1 MRPQPGVVAVNE
13 CDTKIDT
20 CCLGKNFMV
29 LEYTLRTA
37 DVYTYDPSITPIKDV
52 PIVTGATAWDH
63 PTTNETFIIII
74 NEALYYGDKLD
85 HSLINP
91 NQIRSFGIDFWD
103 NPFDKE
109 RGLKIEADEHVSIG
123 LTTQGTKD
131 MFESRVPADKE
142 LNNCH
147 RIQITA
153 RQEWNPPSVRLS
165 QVNPRMHRAD
175 TQDGLKE
182 KLQAMIPR
190 ISKIATYDQTLEDIV
205 PANNYTSRE

>member
-74 NEALYYGDKLD
+74 NEAL
-85 HSLINP
+85 
-91 NQIRSFGIDFWD
+91 
-103 NPFDKE
+103 
-109 RGLKIEADEHVSIG
+109 
-123 LTTQGTKD
+123 
-131 MFESRVPADKE
+131 
-142 LNNCH
+142 
-147 RIQITA
+147 
-153 RQEWNPPSVRLS
+153 
-165 QVNPRMHRAD
+165 
-175 TQDGLKE
+175 
-182 KLQAMIPR
+182 
-190 ISKIATYDQTLEDIV
+190 
-205 PANNYTSRE
+205 